1 MEYTYKDKVF
11 NVSENNLK
19 LYRVLFPLIDKY
31 NKLKAEALKSID
43 RNIILDY
50 EKKINRLKLII
61 AQMTERGEDV
71 SKQREELNSIEIDYL
86 ADPLVKETNEYIN
99 TALTNIYSQLVY
111 DGEFIKLIITE
122 LIEGDKTIF
131 DYEDNEFYLFIGKII
146 QGFFLNM
153 KKNKAI

>member
-1 MEYTYKDKVF
+1 MEYTYKDKIF

-31 NKLKAEALKSID
+31 NKLKAEALKNID

-86 ADPLVKETNEYIN
+86 SDPLVKEINEYIN

-122 LIEGDKTIF
+122 LIEGDKTVF
-131 DYEDNEFYLFIGKII
+131 DFEDNEFYLFIGKII

-153 KKNKAI
+153 KKNKVI